1 MAAPRILDRLR
12 AKIRAGRYL
21 IPFHAA
27 NEMDDDELSVFDVEN
42 IILTGQIVDR
52 QRDSETRESKH
63 VFRGET
69 LGGQAACCVV
79 KVGPT
84 GEVVFITV
92 WAE

>member
-1 MAAPRILDRLR
+1 VASRIVDRLR

-27 NEMDDDELSVFDVEN
+27 NEMDDDELSIFDVES
-42 IILTGQIVDR
+42 IILTGQIVER
-52 QRDSETRESKH
+52 QRDAETRRPQY
-63 VFRGET
+63 VLRGET
-69 LGGQAACCVV
+69 LTGQAACCVV